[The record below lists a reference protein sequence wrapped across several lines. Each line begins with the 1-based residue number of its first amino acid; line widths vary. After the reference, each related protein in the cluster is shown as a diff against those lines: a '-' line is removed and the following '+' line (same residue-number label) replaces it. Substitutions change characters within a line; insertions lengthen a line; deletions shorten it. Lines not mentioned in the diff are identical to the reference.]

1 MKTKEDLLIE
11 KLAHSMAKTIKNTIT
26 EYVKEQEKINEYD
39 SFLETIPEQIQ
50 EVFCL
55 LKSTRCKHD
64 LGHSMYVEFDMC
76 WDSEFNQVGLYNVQ
90 LHLVKSLEVLLQTE
104 VYEFVDDV
112 VLRAYL
118 EKIRYCAYTVLEN
131 IMRSK
136 IQTGIENEERFPE
149 FDWEKMV
156 LNKAEDAVADGTL

>member
-11 KLAHSMAKTIKNTIT
+11 KLAHSMAKTIRNTIA
-26 EYVKEQEKINEYD
+26 EYVEEQEKINEYD

-50 EVFCL
+50 EVFRL
-55 LKSTRCKHD
+55 LKPTHCKHD